1 MPTITALLHTH
12 NDAVRLGRCLET
24 LYPCDEIVIV
34 DHGSDDG
41 TIQLAREYGALVIM
55 ANGDSSM
62 KEEAS
67 VIQYAALAPSAWILA
82 LDPRES
88 VSEALAASLYE
99 LKSGSVGTFSASAL
113 SVFLREETL
122 SGWIRHPAP
131 QARVVAS
138 NWTSWQGTLPASQ
151 SSGPVLE
158 GELLRFVFP

>member
-1 MPTITALLHTH
+1 MPAITALLHTH

-34 DHGSDDG
+34 DHGSNDG
-41 TIQLAREYGALVIM
+41 TIQLAREYGARVIE
-55 ANGDSSM
+55 ANADPST
-62 KEEAS
+62 KLEPS
-67 VIQYAALAPSAWILA
+67 VIHNAALAPSGWILA

-99 LKSGSVGTFSASAL
+99 IKSGSVRTSLASAL

-122 SGWIRHPAP
+122 SGWVRHPAP

-138 NWTSWQGTLPASQ
+138 NWITWEGTLPTSK

-158 GELLRFVFP
+158 GEILRFAFP